1 MVYKTPQGEKNDSPS
16 NRYNSPTNRKD
27 YLKRGSAS
35 ILRDQGSRIMN
46 GLDLDSSLTGS
57 ELAGI
62 TSPKRKKIVWRDKT
76 DLDNMASKG
85 KDIDL
90 SKMTAA
96 EA

>member
-1 MVYKTPQGEKNDSPS
+1 MTFKTSETTG
-16 NRYNSPTNRKD
+16 NRYNSPSKNGKD
-27 YLKRGSAS
+27 SLKRGSAS
-35 ILRDQGSRIMN
+35 ILRDKGSRIMNN

-57 ELAGI
+57 ELAGGI
-62 TSPKRKKIVWRDKT
+62 TSPKRRRIVWRDKT

-90 SKMTAA
+90 SKLTAA